1 MAMNQSTG
9 ASAQRSERA
18 SKASWR
24 AVTASTIGSVLEYYD
39 FFVYGTLS
47 ALVFGEVFFP
57 SDNPAL
63 STLFALASFTV
74 GFIARPLGGIILG
87 HFGDRVGRKKVLLFT
102 FMLTGIVTVLIGFL
116 PSYAQIGVMAPVLL
130 VALRVLQGVGIGG
143 EWGGAALLAVEH
155 APEGKRG
162 FFGSL
167 VQAGAPIGVILS
179 SLTVAILTGVL
190 SHEEMVAWGWRIP
203 FLASFV
209 LLIVGVFLRSRVE
222 ETPEFTKV
230 KAEKNVAKMPVW
242 DAIRRYPKEIF
253 AAVFIHASDT
263 TLGLI
268 QGVFVLGY
276 ASGVLGMHPSIV
288 LLANVFSSVTNL
300 ITTPIAGAWGD
311 RVGQRRVL
319 TFGLAALALWAFP
332 MFWLIGT
339 GTVLGLFIA
348 TGVSGVL
355 VGLLFSQQATLF
367 ADMFE
372 SRVRYSGMSIGFQVG
387 TVLGGGFG
395 PLIAQALTQFSGGDT
410 WSVSL
415 YILVIAAL
423 AFIAVRVVKPRF
435 GSHAVYLAPTLAS
448 SGATGRA
455 ASRTDA

>member
-1 MAMNQSTG
+1 MANNQPSGT
-9 ASAQRSERA
+9 ATRSHERA

-47 ALVFGEVFFP
+47 ALVFGQVFFP
-57 SDNPAL
+57 SEDPAL
-63 STLFALASFTV
+63 STLLSLASFTV

-116 PSYAQIGVMAPVLL
+116 PSYAQIGVLAPILL
-130 VALRVLQGVGIGG
+130 IALRILQGVGIGG

-155 APEGKRG
+155 APEKRRG

-167 VQAGAPIGVILS
+167 VQAGAPVGVILS
-179 SLTVAILTGVL
+179 SLTVALLTAVL
-190 SHEEMVAWGWRIP
+190 THDELVAWGWRIP

-209 LLIVGVFLRSRVE
+209 LLIVGVILRSKVD
-222 ETPEFTKV
+222 ETPDF
-230 KAEKNVAKMPVW
+230 EKIKTEKSAAKMPVW
-242 DAIRRYPKEIF
+242 DAIRRYPKEII
-253 AAVFIHASDT
+253 AAIFIHTSDT

-276 ASGVLGMHPSIV
+276 ASGVLGMNPTIV
-288 LLANVFSSVTNL
+288 LLANVFSAVLNL

-311 RVGQRRVL
+311 RVGQRRML
-319 TFGLAALALWAFP
+319 TIGLVGLGLWAFP

-339 GTVLGLFIA
+339 HSVLGLFIA

-372 SRVRYSGMSIGFQVG
+372 PRVRDSGMSIGFQVG

-395 PLIAQALTQFSGGDT
+395 PLIAQALTQSSGGGT
-410 WSVSL
+410 WTVSL
-415 YILVIAAL
+415 YILVVALLAL
-423 AFIAVRVVKPRF
+423 ASVRLVVPRF
-435 GSHAVYLAPTLAS
+435 GSHAAYTAPTVKSTVS
-448 SGATGRA
+448 SNVLSSHTGA
-455 ASRTDA
+455 